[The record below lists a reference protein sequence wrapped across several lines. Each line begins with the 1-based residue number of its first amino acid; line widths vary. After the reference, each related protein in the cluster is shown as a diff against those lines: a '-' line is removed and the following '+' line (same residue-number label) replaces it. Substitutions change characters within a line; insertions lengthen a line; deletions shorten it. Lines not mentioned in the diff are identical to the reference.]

1 MRLRITSVLAGL
13 TLVAATSNA
22 ADPLKLEQ
30 EDDRI
35 NYSLGHQIG
44 MDFKRQG
51 VELDSASFA
60 RGIEDALSSAV
71 PLLDKKDMAQRLGKL
86 KGQITDELRAS
97 QLQRVNERREA
108 AERNR
113 REAQAFLE
121 TNAKKPGVKT
131 RPSGLQYT
139 VIREGSGINPTPLD
153 EVTIHY
159 RGKRLDGQEFDSSY
173 KKNAPKT
180 VRVRDMIP
188 GIKEAVTLMQPGAK
202 WELYI
207 PPELAY
213 GRDSALSHQAVIVE
227 LELLAISDS
236 DSKAAASEGES
247 PQDRQQP

>member
-1 MRLRITSVLAGL
+1 MNATIPLLVIASYLLGSIPTGVVLAAL
-13 TLVAATSNA
+13 
-22 ADPLKLEQ
+22 
-30 EDDRI
+30 
-35 NYSLGHQIG
+35 LGKQ
-44 MDFKRQG
+44 
-51 VELDSASFA
+51 
-60 RGIEDALSSAV
+60 
-71 PLLDKKDMAQRLGKL
+71 DMEQRLGKL
-86 KGQITDELRAS
+86 KGQITDDMRAD
-97 QLQRVNERREA
+97 QVRRVKERKEA
-108 AERNR
+108 AERKR
-113 REAQAFLE
+113 REAKAFLE
-121 TNAKKPGVKT
+121 ENAKKPEVTT
-131 RPSGLQYT
+131 RSSGLQYK
-139 VIREGSGINPTPLD
+139 VIRAGSGVKPQLPD